1 MVISSLITF
10 HQVDGTK
17 WSDSWWVFT
26 SHQLLKTTQAEAL
39 PVVSDFSLVGVGLGC
54 SVRSFDLLCFKIW
67 IAHPQPHQKF
77 MIFGLAVTLLRCHS
91 ITNFPLVQA
100 S

>member
-1 MVISSLITF
+1 MVISSLIPF

-54 SVRSFDLLCFKIW
+54 SVHLIFYVLKSGLLIHNLIKN
-67 IAHPQPHQKF
+67 
-77 MIFGLAVTLLRCHS
+77 L
-91 ITNFPLVQA
+91 
-100 S
+100 